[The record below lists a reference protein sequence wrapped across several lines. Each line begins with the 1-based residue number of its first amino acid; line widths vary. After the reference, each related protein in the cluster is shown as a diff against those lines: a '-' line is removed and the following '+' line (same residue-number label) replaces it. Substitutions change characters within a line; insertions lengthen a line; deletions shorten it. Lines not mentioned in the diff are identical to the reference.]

1 MACWVHG
8 LVRMVLHWLACKLLR
23 KSLLGAEMS
32 SASYEGTLFRH
43 LAQKINNNVL
53 KSSGCLAMRCD

>member
-8 LVRMVLHWLACKLLR
+8 LVRMVLHWLACELLR

-43 LAQKINNNVL
+43 LAQKN
-53 KSSGCLAMRCD
+53 KQ